1 MKKYQELV
9 GDNTEY
15 NFNEKSN
22 EIESSKKNFGNFLKT
37 ENKSEDILNNRDNEI
52 GNLVNSINELANIF
66 KHLNTLVLE
75 QGTILDR
82 IDHDIETAFSN
93 SSQAHKELKKAD
105 ENMKSN
111 CYRNTN
117 MTLILI
123 IFLLAV
129 LNIFKYT

>member
-1 MKKYQELV
+1 MRKYQELV
-9 GDNTEY
+9 GDDTKY
-15 NFNEKSN
+15 NFNDKSN
-22 EIESSKKNFGNFLKT
+22 KMESTDKKVVNFLKT
-37 ENKSEDILNNRDNEI
+37 ENKAEEILNNRDNEI

-66 KHLNTLVLE
+66 KHLQSLVLD

-82 IDHDIETAFSN
+82 IDHNIETAITNTSE
-93 SSQAHKELKKAD
+93 AHKELKKAD

-123 IFLLAV
+123 IFVLAV
-129 LNIFKYT
+129 LIIFKYI

>member
-1 MKKYQELV
+1 MRKYQDLV
-9 GDNTEY
+9 GDNTDY

-22 EIESSKKNFGNFLKT
+22 EIQSSKKDFGNFLKT
-37 ENKSEDILNNRDNEI
+37 ENKSDDILNNRDNEI

-82 IDHDIETAFSN
+82 IDHNIDIGLTN
-93 SSQAHKELKKAD
+93 TSQAHKELKKAD

-117 MTLILI
+117 MALILV

-129 LNIFKYT
+129 LNMFKYT

>member
-1 MKKYQELV
+1 MRKYQDLV

-22 EIESSKKNFGNFLKT
+22 EIESSKKDFGNFLKT

-75 QGTILDR
+75 QGTILTESITIR
-82 IDHDIETAFSN
+82 NYLNKYIT
-93 SSQAHKELKKAD
+93 SS
-105 ENMKSN
+105 
-111 CYRNTN
+111 
-117 MTLILI
+117 
-123 IFLLAV
+123 
-129 LNIFKYT
+129 